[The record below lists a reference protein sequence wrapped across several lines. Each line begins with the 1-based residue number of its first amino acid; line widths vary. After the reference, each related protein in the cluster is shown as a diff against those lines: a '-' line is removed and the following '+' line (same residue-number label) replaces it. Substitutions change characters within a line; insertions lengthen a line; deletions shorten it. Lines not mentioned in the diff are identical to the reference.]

1 MHYFAVSKMNKKKVF
16 FYVGISPVSKI
27 NRTLHGRLGIRIL
40 FSRAES
46 ISSALED
53 KIRIPAQPRNLFPC
67 VVVAFLKA
75 RNLCI
80 TP

>member
-1 MHYFAVSKMNKKKVF
+1 MNKKKVF
-16 FYVGISPVSKI
+16 FYAGISPVSKI

-53 KIRIPAQPRNLFPC
+53 KIRIPAQPRNILYFRVLLSLFSRLEIF
-67 VVVAFLKA
+67 V
-75 RNLCI
+75 
-80 TP
+80 

>member
-1 MHYFAVSKMNKKKVF
+1 MNKKKVF

-27 NRTLHGRLGIRIL
+27 NRKLHGRLGIRIL

-53 KIRIPAQPRNLFPC
+53 KIRIPSQPRNILYFRVLLSLFSRLEIF
-67 VVVAFLKA
+67 V
-75 RNLCI
+75 
-80 TP
+80 

>member
-1 MHYFAVSKMNKKKVF
+1 MNKKKVF

-53 KIRIPAQPRNLFPC
+53 KIRIPAQPRNILYFRVLLSLFSRLEIF
-67 VVVAFLKA
+67 V
-75 RNLCI
+75 
-80 TP
+80 